1 MFGPA
6 TVSVAA
12 LCAAGIIALGTQGQA
27 FAASSSGG
35 GSSGGGGGSSEVKCR
50 AGLVYDK
57 QKQMCVQ
64 QNSAADEDL
73 YRTGRAVALAG
84 DYERALG
91 LLEAIDD
98 KNDAMVLTMIGY
110 SKRKLGAVE
119 EGIGYYQLALAIE
132 PDNVFTREYLGE
144 GYVSQGRYDLAQL
157 ELDRIE
163 TICGQDC
170 EQYQDL
176 ASAIAGDPDW

>member
-1 MFGPA
+1 MIRSTMFGRA
-6 TVSVAA
+6 TVSAAA
-12 LCAAGIIALGTQGQA
+12 LCAAGVIALGVHGQA
-27 FAASSSGG
+27 SAASSGDSG
-35 GSSGGGGGSSEVKCR
+35 SDEVKCA

-64 QNSAADEDL
+64 QNSATDEDL

-110 SKRKLGAVE
+110 AKRKLGAVE

-132 PDNVFTREYLGE
+132 PNNVFTREYLGE
-144 GYVSQGRYDLAQL
+144 GYVSQGRYDLAEL

-176 ASAIAGDPDW
+176 AAAIAGDPDW